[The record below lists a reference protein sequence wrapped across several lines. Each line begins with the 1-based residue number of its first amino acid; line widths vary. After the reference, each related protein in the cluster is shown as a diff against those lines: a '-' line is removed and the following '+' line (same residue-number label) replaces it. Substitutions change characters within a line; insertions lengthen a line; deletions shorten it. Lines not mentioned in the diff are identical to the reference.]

1 MNPEIAKPSIDLL
14 VILMEHREIEEKLWG
29 QTTKKHYF
37 CSPIFM
43 VNFFTGHNHDK

>member
-29 QTTKKHYF
+29 
-37 CSPIFM
+37 
-43 VNFFTGHNHDK
+43 